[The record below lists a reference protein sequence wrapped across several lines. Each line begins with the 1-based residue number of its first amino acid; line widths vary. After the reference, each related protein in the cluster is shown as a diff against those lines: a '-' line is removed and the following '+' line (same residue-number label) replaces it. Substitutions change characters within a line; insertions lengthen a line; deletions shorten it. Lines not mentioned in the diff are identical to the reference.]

1 MLTLIY
7 KDITLSGGGG
17 AFSFERKVTGVTID
31 VVIGIMTSKN
41 IAF

>member
-17 AFSFERKVTGVTID
+17 RKVTGVTID

-41 IAF
+41 IDF